1 MGYETF
7 TFITANFAKKFKV
20 YQDMN
25 RRIELYGEKSNVVN
39 NIRLLYIHLHDG
51 GQVINVK
58 DFAMKI
64 GVGKSTAEGWLREGY
79 APLPDFRRKI
89 ETTFGLTEGSLTD
102 EVHPKIQNWDEEY
115 FKRNGAKPSL
125 RVHRY
130 EVPEGKPMMVA
141 EDNADVISRIL
152 SFTLEERKEML
163 MEIRHEL
170 QEHIGKSQL
179 KDCPRL
185 LEIGF
190 GY

>member
-1 MGYETF
+1 
-7 TFITANFAKKFKV
+7 
-20 YQDMN
+20 MN

-39 NIRLLYIHLHDG
+39 NIRLLYIHLHDR

-79 APLPDFRRKI
+79 APLHDFRRKI

-102 EVHPKIQNWDEEY
+102 EVHPRIKNWDEEY

-125 RVHRY
+125 RNHRY
-130 EVPEGKPMMVA
+130 EVLEEASIMVA
-141 EDNADVISRIL
+141 EDDADVISRIL
-152 SFTLEERKEML
+152 SFTLEERREML